1 MLARLSIQTLLTA
14 SFGAML
20 LAVLA
25 FSLYIYLSMQ
35 GIQRQ
40 MESIVERNISLLQTI
55 SNLRY
60 STVTYRRFALDY
72 GLTTDRREHA
82 DILAK
87 INHNDQ
93 QVERY
98 LEAMQRQA
106 NSPEVR
112 AFINDFRRRIT
123 AYKGMQGDYLRLI
136 DAGNINAARVK
147 MLTDMLAPFDA
158 IVALLGETQQ
168 QIAAEAKAIKDQ
180 ESAVIDNI
188 STLVIILCLLLAG
201 FMLIMGII
209 INRRI
214 RLPLARLNAQMD
226 RVRNGML
233 DQDLDRRYFSQDE
246 LGKAADSFISMQ
258 AGIRNLVQEISASL
272 DGVGGATIKLRQMSA
287 QSSTALD
294 SQQQEIARIASAM
307 HQLEAT
313 FRDVAL
319 NTQNAAGAAREAAE
333 QTEQSN
339 RVVINSSRQ
348 VEMAAREIG
357 QAGALALA
365 LKEDSARIGVVS
377 RVISDIAE
385 QTNLLALNAAIEAAR
400 AGDSGRGFAVV
411 AEEVR
416 NLAQRTQQSIEEINQ
431 TIASLQQQ
439 AEAVTQAM
447 DNSQQIIEGGAKE
460 ARHAA
465 DSLQHISTAVASMTE
480 MNLQIATATE
490 QQSAVAAE
498 LNGSLAGIDRM
509 SDEVAGSA
517 RHTSSASQDL
527 ERLADSLHQLVRKFS
542 LGQA

>member
-1 MLARLSIQTLLTA
+1 MIARLSIKTLLTA

-25 FSLYIYLSMQ
+25 FSFYVYLSMQ

-72 GLTTDRREHA
+72 GLTTDRREHT

-106 NSPEVR
+106 DSPEVR
-112 AFINDFRRRIT
+112 AFIDDFRRRIT
-123 AYKGMQGDYLRLI
+123 AYKGMQDDYLRLI
-136 DAGNINAARVK
+136 DAGNIDAARVK

-158 IVALLGETQQ
+158 IVALLGDTQRL
-168 QIAAEAKAIKDQ
+168 ISAEAEAIKDR
-180 ESAVIDNI
+180 ESAVIDRI
-188 STLVIILCLLLAG
+188 SVMVLVLCLLLAA
-201 FMLIMGII
+201 FMLTMGII

-214 RLPLARLNAQMD
+214 RLPLARLNAQMEKVKNGRLGD
-226 RVRNGML
+226 R
-233 DQDLDRRYFSQDE
+233 LDRRHFSRDE
-246 LGKAADSFISMQ
+246 LGKAAGDFIDMQ
-258 AGIRNLVQEISASL
+258 AGIHDLVQEISTSL
-272 DGVGGATIKLRQMSA
+272 DRLGGATVQLRQMSVE
-287 QSSTALD
+287 SSGALD
-294 SQQQEIARIASAM
+294 DQQQEITRIADAM
-307 HQLEAT
+307 HQLETT

-319 NTQNAAGAAREAAE
+319 NTQDAASAAREAAD

-339 RVVINSSRQ
+339 RVVLQSTRQ

-365 LKEDSARIGVVS
+365 LKQDSARIGVVS

-400 AGDSGRGFAVV
+400 AGESGRGFAVV

-416 NLAQRTQQSIEEINQ
+416 NLAQRTQQSIAEINQ
-431 TIASLQQQ
+431 TISSLQQQ

-447 DNSQQIIEGGAKE
+447 DNSQQIIEGGVQE

-465 DSLQHISTAVASMTE
+465 DSIQQISEAVARMTA
-480 MNLQIATATE
+480 MNMQIATATE

-498 LNGSLAGIDRM
+498 LNGSLAGINRM
-509 SDEVAGSA
+509 SDQVAGSA
-517 RHTSSASQDL
+517 RHTSSASQEL
-527 ERLADSLHQLVRKFS
+527 ESLAGNLHRLVQKFS
-542 LGQA
+542 LAGH

>member
-1 MLARLSIQTLLTA
+1 MFTRLSIKTLLTA

-40 MESIVERNISLLQTI
+40 MDGIVERNISLLQTI

-72 GLTTDRREHA
+72 GLTTDRREHVE
-82 DILAK
+82 ILAK

-98 LEAMQRQA
+98 LSAMQQQA
-106 NSPEVR
+106 SSAEVH
-112 AFINDFRRRIT
+112 AFIDDFRRRISD
-123 AYKGMQGDYLRLI
+123 YQDMQNDYLRLI
-136 DAGNINAARVK
+136 DAGNIAAARVK
-147 MLTDMLAPFDA
+147 MLTNMLAPFDA

-168 QIAAEAKAIKDQ
+168 QIAAEAKAIKDR

-188 STLVIILCLLLAG
+188 STLVIVLCLLLAG
-201 FMLIMGII
+201 FMLTMGII

-226 RVRNGML
+226 RVRNGL
-233 DQDLDRRYFSQDE
+233 LGEDLDRRHFSQDE
-246 LGKAADSFISMQ
+246 LGKAADDFIAMQ

-272 DGVGGATIKLRQMSA
+272 DGLGGATVQLRQMSS

-294 SQQQEIARIASAM
+294 DQQQEIARIASAM

-313 FRDVAL
+313 FRDVAG

-339 RVVINSSRQ
+339 RVVLNSSRQ

-400 AGDSGRGFAVV
+400 AGESGRGFAVV

-431 TIASLQQQ
+431 TIGSLQQQ

-465 DSLQHISTAVASMTE
+465 DSLQHISEAVARMTE

-517 RHTSSASQDL
+517 RHTSSASQEL
-527 ERLADSLHQLVRKFS
+527 ESLADGLHRLVQKFS
-542 LGQA
+542 LSRA